1 MLKIVL
7 ISGPRGAGKTT
18 YAKKIAKS
26 EPNTYLF
33 CRDAIMIQYFGKNT
47 FCPYTENPFPL
58 LRRVLKETIER
69 CVSLSQRKD
78 ITLIVDWFTGYN
90 SQRFE
95 LLDFFKKIAPE
106 SETVILLA
114 ETNHDEC
121 VQRFCKRE
129 SEASRH
135 HASRI
140 YNLYQK
146 TIQDFE
152 KINSEIGIY
161 YPWRSSFYRVGK
173 VCLDT
178 GFLF

>member
-18 YAKKIAKS
+18 YAKKMAKS
-26 EPNTYLF
+26 EPDTYLF
-33 CRDAIMIQYFGKNT
+33 CRDTIMIQYFGKNT
-47 FCPYTENPFPL
+47 FDPYTENPFPF
-58 LRRVLKETIER
+58 LRSVLKETIER
-69 CVSLSQRKD
+69 CVSISKRKD
-78 ITLIVDWFTGYN
+78 VTLIVDWFTGYN
-90 SQRFE
+90 HQRFK

-114 ETNHDEC
+114 DIGHDEC
-121 VQRFCKRE
+121 VRRFYERE
-129 SEASRH
+129 GKKGGWNPSH
-135 HASRI
+135 DYH
-140 YNLYQK
+140 LYQE

-152 KINSEIGIY
+152 KINSEREIY
-161 YPWRSSFYRVGK
+161 HPWRSFDRVGK